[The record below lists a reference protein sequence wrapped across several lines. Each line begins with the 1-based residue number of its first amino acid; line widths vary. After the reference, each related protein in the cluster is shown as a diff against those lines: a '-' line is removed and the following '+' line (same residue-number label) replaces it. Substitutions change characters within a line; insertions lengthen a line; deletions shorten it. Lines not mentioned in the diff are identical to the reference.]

1 MYYRV
6 CPYCHANLDPGETCD
21 CQNQAQTS
29 AKMLTE
35 KKIELYDW
43 ISNLKVEKN
52 GQLKL
57 AV

>member
-21 CQNQAQTS
+21 CQNKVQTS
-29 AKMLTE
+29 AQKLTE
-35 KKIELYDW
+35 KIQYFDW
-43 ISNLKVEKN
+43 ISNLQVEKN